1 MKLSKEA
8 RKASRSLFS
17 ASFSNGK
24 LDEDKVRSV
33 VKQLAEKFGVT
44 PWNLTAQVV
53 SFCLVA
59 AFLSKFAYRPVMKVL
74 EQRRNTIEQS
84 LKDAARIK
92 EQLAESELR
101 HAEIL
106 ATANATAQ
114 KMIEEAR
121 ATAQVQADRVTAQ
134 AASEAEQLRKNAEAS
149 ARQEHDRM
157 LVELKREVT
166 RLVIDTT
173 SKVTGKVLT
182 GDDHRRLSEEA
193 AREVAA

>member
-1 MKLSKEA
+1 MLLPTFLAASGGLLDTVKETGETFGFNGWLFLS
-8 RKASRSLFS
+8 
-17 ASFSNGK
+17 
-24 LDEDKVRSV
+24 
-33 VKQLAEKFGVT
+33 QC
-44 PWNLTAQVV
+44 V
-53 SFCLVA
+53 SFLIVCAL
-59 AFLSKFAYRPVMKVL
+59 LKKFAYGPVMHVL
-74 EQRRNTIEQS
+74 EQRRNTIEQG

-92 EQLAESELR
+92 EQLAESERR

-114 KMIEEAR
+114 KMIDEAR

-134 AASEAEQLRKNAEAS
+134 AASEADSLRKNAQES

-157 LVELKREVT
+157 LAELKREVT

-182 GDDHRRLSEEA
+182 GEDHRRLSQEA